1 MKGKTNKFSV
11 YLYINDNYSA
21 GSSVLA
27 AFVEIIFDN
36 SDDRFS
42 TGTDDVVLRRTVGL
56 KKDEFFLNKKRMP
69 KEDIISLL
77 ETAGFSRTNPYYIV
91 QQGKVA
97 NLCTMK
103 DKDRLV
109 LLKEVSGTSI
119 YEEKRAESLK
129 ILQEAGVQQDRINVW
144 LYACDF
150 DFNYF
155 IKCVT

>member
-1 MKGKTNKFSV
+1 MKGEPNASSIMIILCFAFHR
-11 YLYINDNYSA
+11 A

-69 KEDIISLL
+69 KEDIVSLL

-109 LLKEVSGTSI
+109 LLKEVSGTSV
-119 YEEKRAESLK
+119 YEEKRSESLK
-129 ILQEAGVQQDRINVW
+129 ILQESGVQQDRINVSIPA
-144 LYACDF
+144 LICAIGPAY
-150 DFNYF
+150 Y
-155 IKCVT
+155 V